1 MSKKFVNLL
10 LVFALVLSSIV
21 ATTNTFAATSKT
33 TAVATHAA
41 TVGTEKITK
50 EEYKVFLLDAIYQV
64 QSYFQSYDVDWSAK
78 INNMTASEYAKK
90 VALDT
95 AAAFKIQLSK
105 AKAAKLTLSKKET
118 ESYNSDMNSY
128 LNSLGSTAKE
138 QEKIIKE
145 NTGFTLAQYKSFYKD
160 AYLVQ
165 KFATSTQSK
174 YKYTDADLKKYYN
187 SNKDK
192 YYKVVVGHILFL
204 TTDQNNQTTVKKDN
218 EAKKKADETLLKVK
232 DPKTDFA
239 ALAKELSEDPGSKYT
254 GGEYTVMKNNQFVP
268 EFQNWAIDPSRKV
281 GDTGI
286 IKTSYGYHVMKLNKI
301 YSFTELKNDI
311 KTGYLAKKYEDDLNT
326 WKKDKKYKVVKNEAV
341 YNTIKVP

>member
-1 MSKKFVNLL
+1 MISTFLGST
-10 LVFALVLSSIV
+10 A
-21 ATTNTFAATSKT
+21 NTFAAVSKT
-33 TAVATHAA
+33 TVSTFVA
-41 TVGTEKITK
+41 TVGADKISK
-50 EEYKVFLLDAIYQV
+50 EEYKVFLLDAIFQV
-64 QSYFQSYDVDWSAK
+64 QSYFQSYDVDWSSK
-78 INNMTASEYAKK
+78 INDMTASEYAKK
-90 VALDT
+90 IALDT
-95 AAAFKIQLSK
+95 AATFKIQLAK
-105 AKAAKLTLSKKET
+105 AKAAKLTLSKKDLD
-118 ESYNSDMNSY
+118 SYNSDMNSY
-128 LNSLGSTAKE
+128 LKSLGTTAKE

-145 NTGFTLAQYKSFYKD
+145 NTGLTLAQYKNFYKD

-204 TTDQNNQTTVKKDN
+204 TTDQNNQTTVEKDN
-218 EAKKKADETLLKVK
+218 EAKKKAEETLIKIR

-239 ALAKELSEDPGSKYT
+239 ALAKELSEDPGSKDS

-268 EFQNWAIDPSRKV
+268 EFQNWAIDPVRKV

-311 KTGYLAKKYEDDLNT
+311 KNGYTNKKYTADLNT
-326 WKKDKKYKVVKNEAV
+326 WKKDKKYKVVKNLAV